1 MTRLEKLIARLD
13 EKTDAVLVTSEKS
26 IRWLTGFNYTDGYV
40 IVTQDK
46 SYLFADFR
54 YIEAAKKEADDQFE
68 LVLLKRRSSE
78 QAEEIFKRHQIKRVF
93 YEDRFMTCSS
103 YNMWSLNFPEIV
115 FSPACAMI
123 DQLREYKDKEEIES
137 IISAQR
143 IAEKAFE
150 HILNYISPSRTEIDV
165 ALELEF
171 FMRQNGAEAA
181 AFETIAVS
189 GSASSLPH
197 GVPRR
202 CKLERGFLT
211 MDYGALVNGYCSDMT
226 RTVCIGE
233 PDEEMKTVY
242 DTVLAAQ
249 LAALD
254 MIRGGV
260 KCFDADKTARD
271 LIAGKGYGEC
281 FGHSLGH
288 GVGIFIH
295 EMPNL
300 STAAGEKRLEP
311 GHVVT
316 VEPGI
321 YIEGRYGVRIE
332 DMVVIA
338 EDGTAE
344 NITKASKELIVL

>member
-1 MTRLEKLIARLD
+1 MKRRT
-13 EKTDAVLVTSEKS
+13 
-26 IRWLTGFNYTDGYV
+26 
-40 IVTQDK
+40 
-46 SYLFADFR
+46 
-54 YIEAAKKEADDQFE
+54 DDQAGE
-68 LVLLKRRSSE
+68 V
-78 QAEEIFKRHQIKRVF
+78 FKRHGIKRVF
-93 YEDRFMTCSS
+93 YEDRFMTCSA
-103 YNMWSLNFPEIV
+103 YNKWHLDFPDMV

-123 DQLREYKDKEEIES
+123 DQLREYKDSEEVES
-137 IISAQR
+137 IIAAQR

-150 HILNYISPSRTEIDV
+150 HILDYIDPSRTEMDI

-171 FMRQNGAEAA
+171 FMRQHGAESE

-211 MDYGALVNGYCSDMT
+211 MDYGASVNGYCSDMT

-233 PDEEMKTVY
+233 PDEEMKRIY
-242 DTVLAAQ
+242 NIVLEAQ

-254 MIRGGV
+254 MIRAGV

-271 LIAGKGYGEC
+271 IISENGYGEC

-300 STAAGEKRLEP
+300 STGAGEKILEP

-332 DMVVIA
+332 DMVVIRENGIA
-338 EDGTAE
+338 ED
-344 NITKASKELIVL
+344 ITRAPKELIVL